1 MSIIILLFNVKLYF
15 RTMNNNT
22 ISLASENAL
31 ENLPQ
36 LTTLQVVLYVV
47 L

>member
-1 MSIIILLFNVKLYF
+1 VKLYF

-22 ISLASENAL
+22 ISLVSENAL

-36 LTTLQVVLYVV
+36 LTTLQVVLFVV